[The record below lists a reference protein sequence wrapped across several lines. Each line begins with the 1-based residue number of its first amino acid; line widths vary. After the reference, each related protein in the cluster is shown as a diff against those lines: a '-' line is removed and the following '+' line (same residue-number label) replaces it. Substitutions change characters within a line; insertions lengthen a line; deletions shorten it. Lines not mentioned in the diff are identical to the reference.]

1 MFSPLLGF
9 QLTDVE
15 RNVLQVACI
24 CSVLQLFV
32 SLVVADG
39 RDLAVRPHDAR
50 VVGRFGYR
58 HLTAVE
64 RSASVVVPRLMP
76 LWKR

>member
-1 MFSPLLGF
+1 MFYNLPA
-9 QLTDVE
+9 T
-15 RNVLQVACI
+15 VLF
-24 CSVLQLFV
+24 LNLFV

-50 VVGRFGYR
+50 VVGSFGYR

-64 RSASVVVPRLMP
+64 RSASVVVSRLN
-76 LWKR
+76 LVV